1 MSEIKVNSIKGV
13 GASAAAITVN
23 NTDGTC
29 TANITNNLSN
39 RNLIINGAMLVA
51 QRGTS
56 STASN
61 GYNTVDRI
69 KQSHGGADEAPTF
82 AQADVAAGTTPYTLG
97 FKKSFKVTNGNQTS
111 GAAAGDYIQVDY
123 FPEAQ
128 DLANSGW
135 NFSSSSSYIT
145 MSFWIKSSVAQAF
158 PFTFRT
164 QDGTSQVYN
173 TSTGSLSA
181 DTWTK
186 VTKTIPGNSNI
197 QIDNNNGAGARL
209 MFFPY
214 IGTTYTT
221 NGLTLDSWSAWA
233 DPKHSFEMA
242 TTWWT
247 TNDATFEITGLQL
260 EVGSV
265 ATDFE
270 HRSFAQE
277 LALCQ
282 RYCQKLGA
290 DNGAYDCMAIGQGV
304 YNTKAFVPYRLP
316 TRMRSTPSFTLLG
329 SASDFT
335 FTKDGGTAS
344 PTSVALDTGTINMM
358 AVLFTVSTGI
368 SNDEGIRVWNNN
380 QTGGYL
386 FTAEL

>member
-13 GASAAAITVN
+13 GASTAAITVN

-39 RNLIINGAMLVA
+39 RNLIINGAMQVA

-56 STASN
+56 SSSFDFA
-61 GYNTVDRI
+61 TVDRFRFLKRI
-69 KQSHGGADEAPTF
+69 TVDNLNITQSQSTDSPDEFAASYMVDVTTAESDLAADE
-82 AQADVAAGTTPYTLG
+82 
-97 FKKSFKVTNGNQTS
+97 
-111 GAAAGDYIQVDY
+111 Y
-123 FPEAQ
+123 FYMSYKTEAQ
-128 DLANSGW
+128 DLQHIKGKQLTLSFHVKAYQTGTYSVSIYQQDGNLLVSGTYTINSSATWEKKTITFPANSG
-135 NFSSSSSYIT
+135 
-145 MSFWIKSSVAQAF
+145 
-158 PFTFRT
+158 T
-164 QDGTSQVYN
+164 Q
-173 TSTGSLSA
+173 
-181 DTWTK
+181 
-186 VTKTIPGNSNI
+186 P
-197 QIDNNNGAGARL
+197 DNNNAQG
-209 MFFPY
+209 
-214 IGTTYTT
+214 
-221 NGLTLDSWSAWA
+221 
-233 DPKHSFEMA
+233 
-242 TTWWT
+242 
-247 TNDATFEITGLQL
+247 FEISWILAAGSNFTSSNSTSWTSYSDGGYAYGQGVNVMSSTDNYWKITGVQL

-277 LALCQ
+277 LILCQ

-290 DNGAYDCMAIGQGV
+290 NNGAYDCMAIGQGV

-380 QTGGYL
+380 QTGGFL